1 MYKFVEKLSKEL
13 EECGRTPSFEIEVID
28 GEGKEYWIQCD
39 IFFKGNSLIAER
51 EPVSIKEQRSKY
63 VATSR
68 IVCDSS
74 FSLDEH
80 LQALFDE
87 VIQNIQ
93 VGGLYTLAD

>member
-13 EECGRTPSFEIEVID
+13 EECGLVPSFEIEVID
-28 GEGKEYWIQCD
+28 GAGVTDFIHCN

-51 EPVSIKEQRSKY
+51 DAVSIKEHWSNY
-63 VATSR
+63 IANSR

-80 LQALFDE
+80 LQALFDKVLE
-87 VIQNIQ
+87 DIQA
-93 VGGLYTLAD
+93 GDLYTLAA